1 MAFWKFGKKKLD
13 DKAKTAIETAAFII
27 HLQMK
32 PSTGPPGFDE
42 AFNTAFSRGYL
53 TGAFMAA
60 MQAFQ
65 IPGYGDHTK
74 TIAFVVG
81 GHVSLIGEK
90 QGLSFA
96 MDSIGLQGN
105 EDYEIGNRVGGQEL
119 IDFLNKEI
127 IMPNHLLKYFEA
139 HCKV

>member
-1 MAFWKFGKKKLD
+1 MSYLGQTLIRTHRD
-13 DKAKTAIETAAFII
+13 HIETI
-27 HLQMK
+27 
-32 PSTGPPGFDE
+32 S
-42 AFNTAFSRGYL
+42 
-53 TGAFMAA
+53 
-60 MQAFQ
+60 
-65 IPGYGDHTK
+65 
-74 TIAFVVG
+74 FVVG

-119 IDFLNKEI
+119 IDFLNKEKL
-127 IMPNHLLKYFEA
+127 MPNHLLKYFEA